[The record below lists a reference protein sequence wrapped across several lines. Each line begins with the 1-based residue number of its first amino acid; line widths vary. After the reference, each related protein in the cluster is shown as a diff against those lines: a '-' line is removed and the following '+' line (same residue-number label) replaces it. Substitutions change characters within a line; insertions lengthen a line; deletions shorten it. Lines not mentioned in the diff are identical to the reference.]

1 MITKFNAG
9 NISPFCEGFL
19 NNIYDGAQRMIE
31 DRLNHPEHGEMDA
44 RFVKEA
50 VESSWAAEM
59 SSQYAPLLLSMLQSG
74 QIPAEQVENF
84 HLAKKRIMSSLFG
97 FIRTNELAPVVQVV
111 NGEEFDNTL
120 PVCDGYYW
128 TLQKRNLERKYQAP
142 VVASIDR
149 QSSRVLK
156 HILMPE
162 GKNEFR
168 KMGLVLGQ
176 VQSGKTA
183 NYSALIAKAF
193 DFGYKLII
201 VLSGIHNDLRR
212 QTQERLDEEILGYHE
227 YKYLNAQDLGT
238 RTVSSSQRC
247 GVGQDPDYRSDR
259 APECATYT
267 DDDFRGLL
275 KSGAGKKGPVL
286 FVIKKNTSVFS
297 RILEYFKEPSNNAR
311 YREWPVLMID
321 DEADQASVNTSKG
334 ELASATNRYIRR
346 LLKIFPKATYVGYT
360 ATPFANILIDANK
373 ETKSEGIDLFPKDF
387 IVHLPAPTNYFG
399 PKQFFGDNK
408 EDEGLGLFMAV
419 SDETSAALTGVG
431 RKGGSKRRCKVVL
444 DALPPEC
451 EKFFH
456 QFLISAAIR
465 QWRHKRANPE
475 AWRDDGSESMKPKL
489 EMSMLVHVSSYV
501 KDQKVIARLFKD
513 LVNNTRELMK
523 SNERDRRR
531 VLEAMGELFEGQ
543 KAVTEQTRR
552 MREEC
557 DLSSD
562 WALPDSLESLVPDI
576 EHVVEDLSLKVVNGD
591 KEMSEEVQP
600 EEESW
605 DRPRSAPVVF
615 IGGNKLSRGLTLPG
629 LCVSLFLRSSTM
641 YDTLLTRSIRCERRT
656 VMLMERTNE

>member
-259 APECATYT
+259 APECA
-267 DDDFRGLL
+267 
-275 KSGAGKKGPVL
+275 
-286 FVIKKNTSVFS
+286 FS
-297 RILEYFKEPSNNAR
+297 
-311 YREWPVLMID
+311 
-321 DEADQASVNTSKG
+321 
-334 ELASATNRYIRR
+334 
-346 LLKIFPKATYVGYT
+346 
-360 ATPFANILIDANK
+360 
-373 ETKSEGIDLFPKDF
+373 
-387 IVHLPAPTNYFG
+387 
-399 PKQFFGDNK
+399 
-408 EDEGLGLFMAV
+408 
-419 SDETSAALTGVG
+419 SDV
-431 RKGGSKRRCKVVL
+431 
-444 DALPPEC
+444 
-451 EKFFH
+451 
-456 QFLISAAIR
+456 
-465 QWRHKRANPE
+465 
-475 AWRDDGSESMKPKL
+475 
-489 EMSMLVHVSSYV
+489 VSSFFLL
-501 KDQKVIARLFKD
+501 ICGMART
-513 LVNNTRELMK
+513 VCTGGRP
-523 SNERDRRR
+523 
-531 VLEAMGELFEGQ
+531 A
-543 KAVTEQTRR
+543 
-552 MREEC
+552 
-557 DLSSD
+557 
-562 WALPDSLESLVPDI
+562 DSPAAAGS
-576 EHVVEDLSLKVVNGD
+576 
-591 KEMSEEVQP
+591 
-600 EEESW
+600 
-605 DRPRSAPVVF
+605 
-615 IGGNKLSRGLTLPG
+615 
-629 LCVSLFLRSSTM
+629 LRSGIAPA
-641 YDTLLTRSIRCERRT
+641 RAFSI
-656 VMLMERTNE
+656 LS